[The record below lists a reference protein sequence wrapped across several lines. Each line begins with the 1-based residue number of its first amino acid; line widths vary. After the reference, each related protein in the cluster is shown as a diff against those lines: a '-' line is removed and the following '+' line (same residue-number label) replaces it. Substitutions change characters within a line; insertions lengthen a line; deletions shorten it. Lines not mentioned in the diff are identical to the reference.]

1 MAGFDESLLHPDWR
15 PRSSTSADDT
25 IFNAA
30 PVISSDSRVSLQ
42 DRQSGLPGQ
51 RAESQ
56 GSADF
61 DVADEINNA
70 SASAFA
76 RDNTLHGGSCSNASN
91 SAAPK
96 QQMLLRPGP
105 HERMFTH
112 TSSDSS
118 LMMEGNMRK
127 WSNSPA
133 VTVDTTVSVNVQF
146 EFSDHELGVLEYI
159 QERYRLVRKK
169 VRERAM
175 EALQRYVDEETEGKN
190 L

>member
-15 PRSSTSADDT
+15 PHSSTSVDDT

-30 PVISSDSRVSLQ
+30 LIISGDSRVSLQ

-61 DVADEINNA
+61 DVADKINNA

-76 RDNTLHGGSCSNASN
+76 RDDTLHDGSCSNASN

-96 QQMLLRPGP
+96 QQILLRPGS
-105 HERMFTH
+105 HEQMFTH
-112 TSSDSS
+112 THTHTHTHTRPVI
-118 LMMEGNMRK
+118 LR
-127 WSNSPA
+127 
-133 VTVDTTVSVNVQF
+133 
-146 EFSDHELGVLEYI
+146 
-159 QERYRLVRKK
+159 
-169 VRERAM
+169 
-175 EALQRYVDEETEGKN
+175 
-190 L
+190 